1 VSSLSR
7 YLALEGN
14 IRVLALQTLIS
25 QLGFGMLIVV
35 WQPYMLS
42 AGLTVVDLG
51 IIQSVINFSTAAGL
65 FIWGPLSDIFGRK
78 RVMLLGHAS
87 RVVAVLALVIS
98 GNPVFLYAFAFFIGF
113 SALWMQANPAR
124 TALLAESVPNEKR
137 ATAYGTLMAISQG
150 TNMVMAS
157 VGGYLA
163 IVTGYWLIF
172 AVTVV
177 CEAIGITI
185 MLLFIKETHH
195 TAGANG
201 REVGSRIISNLKP
214 EREMMPIYLMMVT
227 MGIGYGVGYSLFY
240 GTLTDTYKFTTL
252 ELGLMSTATSLA
264 WALGSIPSGKLSE
277 RFSPRVMVLFSTV
290 ASLITVVGFILFR
303 SFPAFLLFSVFNGL
317 DPCFWIPNWTSIIAE
332 RVPVKVRASIFGKLD
347 AYNRFAAIPAPYIGG
362 LIYAGYG
369 FTAPL
374 LVHLACLLVWGYM
387 LVRITA
393 KPKTAAT

>member
-1 VSSLSR
+1 VPSLSKF
-7 YLALEGN
+7 LALEGN
-14 IRVLALQTLIS
+14 IRVLALQVLIS
-25 QLGFGMLIVV
+25 QLGFGMLVVV

-42 AGLTVVDLG
+42 VGLTVLDLG

-98 GNPVFLYAFAFFIGF
+98 GNPIFLYAFAFFIGF

-150 TNMVMAS
+150 TSMVMAS

-163 IVTGYWLIF
+163 IVTGYWPIF
-172 AVTVV
+172 AITVV
-177 CEAIGITI
+177 GEAIGIII
-185 MLLFIKETHH
+185 MMLFVKETHH

-201 REVGSRIISNLKP
+201 REVGSRIIANLKP
-214 EREMMPIYLMMVT
+214 EREMMSIYLMMVM

-240 GTLTDTYKFTTL
+240 GALTDTYKFTTL

-277 RFSPRVMVLFSTV
+277 RFTPRVMVLFSTT
-290 ASLITVVGFILFR
+290 ASLITVLGFILFR
-303 SFPAFLLFSVFNGL
+303 SFPAFLVFSLFNGL
-317 DPCFWIPNWTSIIAE
+317 DPCFWIPNWTSIMAD
-332 RVPVKVRASIFGKLD
+332 RVPVKFRASIFGKMD
-347 AYNRFAAIPAPYIGG
+347 AYNRFAAIPAPFIGG

-374 LVHLACLLVWGYM
+374 LVHLAFVLIWGFM

-393 KPKTAAT
+393 KPKTATT

>member
-1 VSSLSR
+1 MPSLSK

-42 AGLTVVDLG
+42 VGLTVVDLG
-51 IIQSVINFSTAAGL
+51 IIQSLINFSTAAGL
-65 FIWGPLSDIFGRK
+65 FIWGPLSDMFGRK

-87 RVVAVLALVIS
+87 RVAAVLALIVS
-98 GNPVFLYAFAFFIGF
+98 GNPVFLYVFAFFIGF
-113 SALWMQANPAR
+113 STLWYQMNPAR
-124 TALLAESVPNEKR
+124 TALMAESVSSERR
-137 ATAYGTLMAISQG
+137 ATAYGTLMAINQG

-163 IVTGYWLIF
+163 IVTGYWWIF
-172 AVTVV
+172 AITIVG
-177 CEAIGITI
+177 EIIGIVI
-185 MLLFIKETHH
+185 MALFVKETHNVGG
-195 TAGANG
+195 TNG
-201 REVGSRIISNLKP
+201 RDVGNRIIANLRP
-214 EREMMPIYLMMVT
+214 ERELMPIYLMMVV

-240 GTLTDTYKFTTL
+240 GALTDTYKFTTL
-252 ELGLMSTATSLA
+252 ELGLMSTASALA
-264 WALGSIPSGKLSE
+264 WALGSIPTGKLSE
-277 RFSPRVMVLFSTV
+277 RMGARVGVMLST
-290 ASLITVVGFILFR
+290 ASALITVVGFILFR
-303 SFPAFLLFSVFNGL
+303 SFAAFLLFSVFNGL

-332 RVPVKVRASIFGKLD
+332 GTPAKIRSSIFGKLD
-347 AYNRFAAIPAPYIGG
+347 AYNRFASIPAPFIGG

-374 LVHLACLLVWGYM
+374 LIHLVCLLIWGYM

-393 KPKTAAT
+393 KPKAST